1 MKLIGTIMFALAMTT
16 AGAVT
21 HRQNRISLR
30 NKFRNNHRNTIAGKP
45 NGTTALRRKARDM
58 KIGGVAIES
67 EWIEFYVDPFYPYFE
82 QYASAQLGFPATVV
96 DKEFQDLVLDMTDD
110 DYYLFFMALGTHV
123 IDWVNGNTE
132 LIATMSDAEFD
143 AMSNN
148 IKF

>member
-1 MKLIGTIMFALAMTT
+1 MKLIETIFFALAMIT

-21 HRQNRISLR
+21 NCQHRVSLR
-30 NKFRNNHRNTIAGKP
+30 NKFRNNHRNTRA
-45 NGTTALRRKARDM
+45 GTTPLRRKARDM

-67 EWIEFYVDPFYPYFE
+67 EWIEFYADPFYPYFE

-96 DKEFQDLVLDMTDD
+96 DKAFQDLVLDMTDD
-110 DYYLFFMALGTHV
+110 DFYSFFMGLGTHV

-132 LIATMSDAEFD
+132 LITTMSEAEFD
-143 AMSNN
+143 AMSIN

>member
-1 MKLIGTIMFALAMTT
+1 MKLIGTIIFALAMTT
-16 AGAVT
+16 AAGSVT

-30 NKFRNNHRNTIAGKP
+30 NKFRNRNTIAGKP
-45 NGTTALRRKARDM
+45 TGTAPLHQKARDM

-82 QYASAQLGFPATVV
+82 QYASAQLGFPAMVV
-96 DKEFQDLVLDMTDD
+96 DKEFQNLVLDMTDD
-110 DYYLFFMALGTHV
+110 DYYLFFMAVGTHV
-123 IDWVNGNTE
+123 IDWVNGKTE